1 MGCSMTQEGDSQ
13 ERGKPPERTT
23 EASES
28 QDEVEEAPYPPF
40 LDFLQS
46 KEGHELASRIVS
58 IIEDVKK
65 ATIDS
70 SAELHRRDSDY
81 NHKIQRLWLCLQS
94 AVFGTTIVM
103 AALLAWHGKLDA
115 TVAALMGTLFG
126 YFLGRPLR

>member
-1 MGCSMTQEGDSQ
+1 MTKEENPEGR
-13 ERGKPPERTT
+13 ERNPEKTP

-28 QDEVEEAPYPPF
+28 QQEFEEVPYPPL
-40 LDFLQS
+40 LDYLQT
-46 KEGHELASRIVS
+46 KEGHELASRILS
-58 IIEDVKK
+58 IIEDIKK
-65 ATIDS
+65 ATIES
-70 SAELHRRDSDY
+70 SAELHKRDSEY

-94 AVFGTTIVM
+94 VVFGTTIVV

>member
-1 MGCSMTQEGDSQ
+1 MTKEENPE
-13 ERGKPPERTT
+13 ERERNPEKTP

-28 QDEVEEAPYPPF
+28 QQEFEEVPYPPL
-40 LDFLQS
+40 LDYLQT
-46 KEGHELASRIVS
+46 KEGHELASRILS
-58 IIEDVKK
+58 IIEDIKK
-65 ATIDS
+65 ATIES
-70 SAELHRRDSDY
+70 SAELHKRDSEY

-94 AVFGTTIVM
+94 AVFGTTIVV

>member
-1 MGCSMTQEGDSQ
+1 MTPEENSDGREQN
-13 ERGKPPERTT
+13 PERTS

-28 QDEVEEAPYPPF
+28 QEEFEEAPYPPF
-40 LDFLQS
+40 LDYLQS
-46 KEGHELASRIVS
+46 KEGHELASRILS
-58 IIEDVKK
+58 IIEDIKK
-65 ATIDS
+65 ATIES
-70 SAELHRRDSDY
+70 SAELHKRDSEY

-94 AVFGTTIVM
+94 AVFGTTIVV